1 MGKAT
6 KRRTGKVY
14 PAITMSNNITVMSWQ
29 VCVAPNHVFVQEQ
42 HQSALVEAFRKAYDS
57 FWPNGPLDSSSE
69 MARVVNVGHYNHN
82 KDLLSKTK
90 GKVAF
95 GGQAGQGLRIEP
107 AIVTDVTVENEPL
120 MDKSVKLVFFQAPS
134 S

>member
-14 PAITMSNNITVMSWQ
+14 PATTKINNITVLPWQ

-42 HQSALVEAFRKAYDS
+42 YQSALVKAFKKAYDS

-69 MARVVNVGHYNHN
+69 MARVVNVHHYERN
-82 KDLLSKTK
+82 KSLLSSTK

-95 GGQAGQGLRIEP
+95 GGQAGQDLRIEP
-107 AIVTDVTVENEPL
+107 AIVTGVTMKDPL
-120 MDKSVKLVFFQAPS
+120 MGESVKLVPFRTPS

>member
-6 KRRTGKVY
+6 KCRTGKVH
-14 PAITMSNNITVMSWQ
+14 PVSLKISKITVLSCQ

-42 HQSALVEAFRKAYDS
+42 HQSALVEAFKKAYDS
-57 FWPNGPLDSSSE
+57 FWPKGPLDSSSE
-69 MARVVNVGHYNHN
+69 IARLVNTRHFERN
-82 KDLLSKTK
+82 KSLLSRTK

-95 GGQAGQGLRIEP
+95 GGQAGQDLRIEP
-107 AIVTDVTVENEPL
+107 AIVTDVTLDDPL
-120 MDKSVKLVFFQAPS
+120 MEESVELVPFRVPS